1 MRPRT
6 VLAIGGS
13 DPSGGAGI
21 QADIKAIHA
30 NGGYAMAAIACL
42 TVQNTHGVHAVAP
55 VDPQLVEAQVRAVL
69 QDMPV
74 DALKIGMLGTPGI
87 VHAVRRALSD
97 WRGPMVLDPVG
108 VAKGGRTLQDPATF
122 TALREL
128 ARAATLVTPNLDE
141 APFFPNG
148 PRLLKGGHG
157 DGDTLTDVLYD
168 ADDQEVARWSHPRIP
183 SPHTH
188 GTGCTLASALATR
201 LAHGDTLRDA
211 CEAAIAY
218 VQLQIAASAH
228 GLGGGRG
235 PLYQTLTS
243 SRTHGPKT

>member
-21 QADIKAIHA
+21 QADIKAIQA

-42 TVQNTHGVHAVAP
+42 TVQNTHGVLGVHP
-55 VDPQLVEAQVRAVL
+55 VDPLLVEAQVRAVL

-74 DALKIGMLGTPGI
+74 DAVKIGMLGSPDTVNA
-87 VHAVRRALSD
+87 VHRALAE
-97 WRGPMVLDPVG
+97 WRGPLVLDPVG

-122 TALREL
+122 VALRAL
-128 ARAATLVTPNLDE
+128 AGMATLVTPNLDE
-141 APFFPNG
+141 APFFPTG

-157 DGDTLTDVLYD
+157 LGEALTDVLYG
-168 ADDQEVARWSHPRIP
+168 ADDRELARWEHPRVP

-188 GTGCTLASALATR
+188 GTGCTLASAIATR
-201 LAHGDTLRDA
+201 LAHGDGVAEA
-211 CEAAIAY
+211 CGAAVAY
-218 VQLQIAASAH
+218 VQQQIRGSAA

-235 PLYQTLTS
+235 PLWQTATS
-243 SRTHGPKT
+243 FRTRDPRT